1 VASKNGAASTEQSGL
16 ANFEESESHDTS
28 ERRRCP
34 PHACWF
40 HASQDTFVPKHI
52 EKPQCLVHAG
62 ARKHTASI
70 NILFPPLRI
79 VDIDDEKILLLLTS
93 QSFWLEHYQ
102 SSNDMYI
109 MLLLLLV

>member
-52 EKPQCLVHAG
+52 ENPQCLVHAG

-79 VDIDDEKILLLLTS
+79 VDIDEKILLLLTS